1 MADVT
6 LAPPRVSAA
15 RLDPASAHPDAPAG
29 LPAGRSGRATPP
41 RTARASGP
49 LPTASGRRRYTL
61 VVAGLIG
68 LAVLITIGSLA
79 WANPM
84 PVGSPGFWLIAE
96 MRATNLAVIAVVA
109 CAQAFATVAF
119 QTVTGNRI
127 LTPSIMGFESLY
139 RVVQTAAVFVLGG
152 TGVAAVTGLVPFLA
166 QVALMVA
173 FATLLY
179 GWLFSGRNSSLHVTL
194 LVGII
199 LGAGLGAIA
208 TFMQRLLTPSEFDV
222 LTARLIG
229 SIATAQ
235 TSYLWVAVPIV
246 AVVCAVLW
254 LRSGTLNVL
263 GLGRAAAVNLGVD
276 HRRQT
281 LIVLVLT
288 AVLMAVSTALVG
300 PMTFLGFLVAMLAYQ
315 LSDTYCHRRIFP
327 VAALVGFVVLAGA
340 HLLLKHVFYAEGS
353 VGIIIELVGGSF
365 FLIHLLRK
373 GRL

>member
-1 MADVT
+1 MAELT
-6 LAPPRVSAA
+6 LTPDRTTPP
-15 RLDPASAHPDAPAG
+15 LPAPDAAMSSRPSAQQVPA
-29 LPAGRSGRATPP
+29 RE
-41 RTARASGP
+41 SGP
-49 LPTASGRRRYTL
+49 LPTASGRRRYGL
-61 VVAGLIG
+61 VVGALVV
-68 LAVLITIGSLA
+68 LAALVAVGSLT

-84 PVGSPGFWLIAE
+84 PFGSEGFWLIAQ

-127 LTPSIMGFESLY
+127 LTPSVMGFESLY

-152 TGVAAVTGLVPFLA
+152 TGVAAVTGIVPFLA

-173 FATLLY
+173 FAALLY
-179 GWLFSGRNSSLHVTL
+179 GWLFSGRHNSLHVTL

-235 TSYLWVAVPIV
+235 TSYLWVAAPVV

-263 GLGRAAAVNLGVD
+263 GLGRPAAVNLGVD

-281 LIVLVLT
+281 LVVLVLSAT
-288 AVLMAVSTALVG
+288 LMAVSTALVG

-327 VAALVGFVVLAGA
+327 VAALVGFVVLGGA